1 MTDAPSPQRP
11 SEETPA
17 ASPDAACPPGLDGA
31 SRDGAPHAFAPGPEP
46 SHNGAV
52 DSHLSPSLLWPTDN
66 VASYELK
73 FRVAPAQAQDVE
85 AWARQHM
92 ALDPHADEALGN
104 AYAIRSIYF
113 DTPELDVF
121 HQRPRYKRRKFRL
134 RRYGTERG
142 VFLERKA
149 KSGDRVA
156 KRRTLICDEELS
168 RLRETVSEEA
178 WPGVWFHRRVL
189 ARRLVP
195 RCVLSY
201 ERVAHVGMSLEGP
214 IRLTLDRN
222 VHCALTEDY
231 DFHATT
237 SSIPLLTH
245 LVIVELKFRRALP
258 ALFKGL
264 IQEMGLHPTPVSK
277 YRAGIEGWGL
287 AQSAKEVG

>member
-1 MTDAPSPQRP
+1 MSDDHPSPERASDKTP
-11 SEETPA
+11 SDSA
-17 ASPDAACPPGLDGA
+17 DGVGSPRLDA
-31 SRDGAPHAFAPGPEP
+31 APHAVTPLPEP
-46 SHNGAV
+46 SHNGSIDA
-52 DSHLSPSLLWPTDN
+52 HLSPSLLWPTDN

-113 DTPELDVF
+113 DTAELDVF

-168 RLRETVSEEA
+168 RLRETTTEEA

-189 ARRLVP
+189 ARRLAP
-195 RCVLSY
+195 RCVISY
-201 ERVAHVGMSLEGP
+201 ERVAHVGMSMEGP

-222 VHCALTEDY
+222 VHCALTEGY

-245 LVIVELKFRRALP
+245 LVILELKFRRAMP

-264 IQEMGLHPTPVSK
+264 IQEMGLHPTGVSK
-277 YRAGIEGWGL
+277 YRAGIEAWGL

>member
-1 MTDAPSPQRP
+1 MSDDPSPQRP
-11 SEETPA
+11 SEEAPA
-17 ASPDAACPPGLDGA
+17 ASADGVYPPRLD
-31 SRDGAPHAFAPGPEP
+31 SAPHPFAPSPEP
-46 SHNGAV
+46 SHNGAT
-52 DSHLSPSLLWPTDN
+52 DAYLSPSLLWPTDN

-142 VFLERKA
+142 VVLERKT

-168 RLRETVSEEA
+168 RLRATTPEEA

-189 ARRLVP
+189 GRRLVP

-201 ERVAHVGMSLEGP
+201 ERVAHFGLSLEGS
-214 IRLTLDRN
+214 IRLMLDRN
-222 VHCALTEDY
+222 VHCALTKDY
-231 DFHATT
+231 DLHATT